1 MTDHGERPMLRQ
13 SSPVV
18 VPVAVQG
25 ARRGFNLYDLVAAGL
40 ILAFLLAF
48 ADASRH
54 MAAPI
59 AVESRPIS
67 LSPWDL
73 PLYALRSTMRMLAA
87 MAASLVFTFVF
98 ASLAA
103 KSRRAE
109 TVLVPLLDILQSVPV
124 LGFISVTVTA
134 FMALAPGHALGAEL
148 AAIFAIFTSQAWNMA
163 FSFYQSLKTIPDDL
177 KEASRS
183 LRFSAWIRFWRLEVP
198 FAAPALIW
206 NMMMS
211 MSGGWFFVVACEAIN
226 VGSTNLLLPGIGSYI
241 AVAVADRNLTAIFW
255 AIAVMLAV
263 ILIYDQILFRPLVAW
278 SHRFRSGEEDETPR
292 PRPWML
298 NVLRRSSLVDR
309 MTRPVLAGF
318 DASLRWTSLPAARQ
332 VTVPEADTK
341 PLLGDRLWNAGL
353 IAVGLIGAGAF
364 AFQVHRTFPTR
375 EILQAFLLGLP
386 TLARVLVLIALA
398 SLIWVPIGIMIG
410 LRPRLAAAMQPL
422 AQMMAAF
429 PANLL
434 FPLAVSAIVALH
446 LNPDI
451 WLSPLMV
458 LGTQWYI
465 LFNVIAGASAIPRD
479 LKDASGNLGLKG
491 WQWWRRF
498 ALPAIF
504 PYYLTGAITASGG
517 SWNAAIVAEWVS
529 WGDKHLAAHGIGAF
543 IAAATEK
550 GDMDR
555 VVLGIVVMI
564 VYVIALN
571 RLLWRPL
578 FALAERKY
586 RMN

>member
-1 MTDHGERPMLRQ
+1 MLRQ
-13 SSPVV
+13 TS
-18 VPVAVQG
+18 PVAVQG
-25 ARRGFNLYDLVAAGL
+25 GRRGFNLYDLVAAGL
-40 ILAFLLAF
+40 ILAWLLAF

-54 MAAPI
+54 MAAPM
-59 AVESRPIS
+59 AAESAPIS
-67 LSPWDL
+67 LSPWAL

-87 MAASLVFTFVF
+87 MAASLVFTFAF

-183 LRFSAWIRFWRLEVP
+183 LRFSTWMRFWRLEVP

-241 AVAVADRNLTAIFW
+241 AVAVDHRDLTAIFW

-263 ILIYDQILFRPLVAW
+263 ILLYDQVLFRPLVAW
-278 SHRFRSGEEDETPR
+278 SYRFRAGEEDETPR

-298 NVLRRSSLVDR
+298 TVLHRSSLIDR
-309 MTRPVLAGF
+309 ATRPVLAGF
-318 DASLRWTSLPAARQ
+318 DASLRWSRLPIDRQ
-332 VTVPEADTK
+332 IVVPESDRK
-341 PLLGDRLWNAGL
+341 PPIADRLWNSGL
-353 IAVGLIGAGAF
+353 IAVGLVGVGVF
-364 AFQVHRTFPTR
+364 AFHVHRTFPTR
-375 EILQAFLLGLP
+375 EIVQALLLGLP
-386 TLARVLVLIALA
+386 TLGRVLALIALA
-398 SLIWVPIGIMIG
+398 SLIWVPIGVMIG
-410 LRPRLAAAMQPL
+410 LRPRLAAALQPV
-422 AQMMAAF
+422 AQMLAAF

-434 FPLAVSAIVALH
+434 FPLAVSAIVALR
-446 LNPDI
+446 LNPDV

-479 LKDASGNLGLKG
+479 LKDAGGNLGLKG
-491 WQWWRRF
+491 WLWWRKF
-498 ALPAIF
+498 ALPAVF
-504 PYYLTGAITASGG
+504 PFYLTGAITASGG

-529 WGDKHLAAHGIGAF
+529 WGDKHLAAHGIGAY
-543 IAAATEK
+543 IAQATEK

-555 VVLGIVVMI
+555 VILGIVVMI
-564 VYVIALN
+564 VYVIGLN

-578 FALAERKY
+578 FTLAERKY

>member
-1 MTDHGERPMLRQ
+1 MLRQ
-13 SSPVV
+13 SSPVSV
-18 VPVAVQG
+18 VRG
-25 ARRGFNLYDLVAAGL
+25 ARRAFNLYDIVAAGL

-54 MAAPI
+54 MAAPL
-59 AVESRPIS
+59 ATETRPIS
-67 LSPWDL
+67 LSPASL

-183 LRFSAWIRFWRLEVP
+183 LRFSAWMRFWRLEVP

-241 AVAVADRNLTAIFW
+241 AVAVDQRNLTAIFW
-255 AIAVMLAV
+255 AIGTMLAV
-263 ILIYDQILFRPLVAW
+263 ILLYDQILFRPLVAW
-278 SHRFRSGEEDETPR
+278 SYRFRAGEEDETPK

-298 NVLRRSSLVDR
+298 KVLQRSHLVDLV
-309 MTRPVLAGF
+309 TRPVLLGF
-318 DASLRWTSLPAARQ
+318 DASLRWTRLPAAHQ
-332 VTVPEADTK
+332 VAILEADR
-341 PLLGDRLWNAGL
+341 PRPIADRLWNAAL
-353 IAVGLIGAGAF
+353 ILVGTAGTVYF
-364 AFQVHRTFPTR
+364 VITVHRAFPMR
-375 EILQAFLLGLP
+375 EIVDAFLLGLP
-386 TLARVLVLIALA
+386 TLVRVVVLIALA
-398 SLIWVPIGIMIG
+398 SLVWVPIGIAVG
-410 LRPRLAAAMQPL
+410 LRPRLAAALQPI

-434 FPLAVSAIVALH
+434 FPLAVSAIVYLR
-446 LNPDI
+446 LDPDI

-465 LFNVIAGASAIPRD
+465 LFNVIAGASAVPRD

-491 WQWWRRF
+491 WLWWKNF
-498 ALPAIF
+498 ALPAVF

-529 WGDKHLAAHGIGAF
+529 WGDKHLAAHGIGAY
-543 IAAATEK
+543 IAQATEK

-564 VYVIALN
+564 VYVIGLN
-571 RLLWRPL
+571 RLFWRPL
-578 FALAERKY
+578 FRLAERKY

>member
-1 MTDHGERPMLRQ
+1 MLRQ
-13 SSPVV
+13 SSPV
-18 VPVAVQG
+18 AVQG
-25 ARRGFNLYDLVAAGL
+25 GRRGFNLYDLVAAGL
-40 ILAFLLAF
+40 ILVWLLAF

-59 AVESRPIS
+59 AAESAPIS
-67 LSPWDL
+67 LSPWAL

-87 MAASLVFTFVF
+87 MAASLAFTFAF

-183 LRFSAWIRFWRLEVP
+183 LRFSTWMRFWRLEVP

-241 AVAVADRNLTAIFW
+241 AVAVDHRDLTAIFW

-263 ILIYDQILFRPLVAW
+263 ILLYDQVLFRPLVAW
-278 SHRFRSGEEDETPR
+278 SYRFRAGEEDETPR

-298 NVLRRSSLVDR
+298 TVLHRSSLIDR
-309 MTRPVLAGF
+309 ATRPVLAGF
-318 DASLRWTSLPAARQ
+318 DASLRWSRLPIDRQ
-332 VTVPEADTK
+332 IVVPEADRK
-341 PLLGDRLWNAGL
+341 QPIGDRLWNAGL
-353 IAVGLIGAGAF
+353 IAVGLVGVGVF
-364 AFQVHRTFPTR
+364 AFHIHRTFPTR
-375 EILQAFLLGLP
+375 EIVQALLLGLP

-398 SLIWVPIGIMIG
+398 SLIWVPIGVMIG
-410 LRPRLAAAMQPL
+410 LRPRLAAALQPV
-422 AQMMAAF
+422 AQMLAAF

-434 FPLAVSAIVALH
+434 FPLAVSAIVALK
-446 LNPDI
+446 LNPDV

-479 LKDASGNLGLKG
+479 LKDAGGNLGLKG
-491 WQWWRRF
+491 WLWWRKF
-498 ALPAIF
+498 ALPAVF
-504 PYYLTGAITASGG
+504 PFYLTGAITASGG

-529 WGDKHLAAHGIGAF
+529 WGDKHLAAHGIGAY
-543 IAAATEK
+543 IAQATEK

-555 VVLGIVVMI
+555 VILGIVVMI
-564 VYVIALN
+564 VYVIGLN

-578 FALAERKY
+578 FTLAERKY

>member
-1 MTDHGERPMLRQ
+1 MLRQ
-13 SSPVV
+13 SS
-18 VPVAVQG
+18 PVAVQG
-25 ARRGFNLYDLVAAGL
+25 ARRGFNVYDLVAAAL
-40 ILAFLLAF
+40 IVAWLLAF

-54 MAAPI
+54 MAAPL
-59 AVESRPIS
+59 AAENQPIS
-67 LSPWDL
+67 LSPWAL

-163 FSFYQSLKTIPDDL
+163 FSFYQSLKTIPEDL

-183 LRFSAWIRFWRLEVP
+183 LRFSAWMRFWRLEVP

-226 VGSTNLLLPGIGSYI
+226 VGSTNLVLPGIGSYI
-241 AVAVADRNLTAIFW
+241 AAAVAERNLTAIFW
-255 AIAVMLAV
+255 AIAMMLGV
-263 ILIYDQILFRPLVAW
+263 ILVYDQLLFRPLVAW
-278 SHRFRSGEEDETPR
+278 SARFRSGEEDEAPR

-298 NVLRRSSLVDR
+298 DVLHRSSLVDLA
-309 MTRPVLAGF
+309 TRPILAVF
-318 DASLRWTSLPAARQ
+318 DASLRWSRPAAGC
-332 VTVPEADTK
+332 TAVPREPDMHM
-341 PLLGDRLWNAGL
+341 PVGDRLWNAGL
-353 IAVGLIGAGAF
+353 AVVGLAGAVYF
-364 AFQVHRTFPTR
+364 GLQVHRTFPT
-375 EILQAFLLGLP
+375 EAILSAFLLGLP

-398 SLIWVPIGIMIG
+398 SLVWVPIGIYVG
-410 LRPRLAAAMQPL
+410 LRPGLAAAVQPL

-434 FPLAVSAIVALH
+434 FPLAVSAIVFLD
-446 LNPDI
+446 LDPDI

-465 LFNVIAGASAIPRD
+465 LFNVIAGAAAIPRD
-479 LKDASGNLGLKG
+479 LKDAGSNLGLRG

-498 ALPAIF
+498 ALPAVF

-529 WGDKHLAAHGIGAF
+529 WGDKHLAAHGIGAY
-543 IAAATEK
+543 IAQATQA

-564 VYVIALN
+564 VYVIGLN

-578 FALAERKY
+578 FGLAERKY

>member
-1 MTDHGERPMLRQ
+1 MLRQ
-13 SSPVV
+13 SS
-18 VPVAVQG
+18 PVAVQG
-25 ARRGFNLYDLVAAGL
+25 ARRGLSFYDIVAAAL
-40 ILAFLLAF
+40 ILAWILAF
-48 ADASRH
+48 ADSSRH
-54 MAAPI
+54 MAQPLS
-59 AVESRPIS
+59 VESQPIS
-67 LSPWDL
+67 LSPWWL

-87 MAASLVFTFVF
+87 MVASLVFTFVF

-109 TVLVPLLDILQSVPV
+109 SILVPILDILQSVPV

-163 FSFYQSLKTIPDDL
+163 FSFYQSLKTIPEDL
-177 KEASRS
+177 KEAAAS
-183 LRFSAWIRFWRLEVP
+183 LRMSAWMRFCRLEVP

-226 VGSTNLLLPGIGSYI
+226 VGSTSLVLPGIGSYI
-241 AVAVADRNLTAIFW
+241 ATAITERNLTAILW
-255 AIAVMLAV
+255 AIGMMLVV
-263 ILIYDQILFRPLVAW
+263 ILAYDQLLFRPLVAW
-278 SHRFRSGEEDETPR
+278 SYRFRGGEEDETPQ

-298 NVLRRSSLVDR
+298 DVLRRSSLVAMVTEPLGR
-309 MTRPVLAGF
+309 GF
-318 DASLRWTSLPAARQ
+318 DSLVRGSRF
-332 VTVPEADTK
+332 PEAHAQPRREPDE
-341 PLLGDRLWNAGL
+341 PSPIGDKVWNAGL
-353 IAVGLIGAGAF
+353 AMVGLAGAVYF
-364 AFQVHRTFPTR
+364 GRYVLEAFPLGMIA
-375 EILQAFLLGLP
+375 EAFLLGLP
-386 TLARVLVLIALA
+386 TLVRVLVLIALA
-398 SLIWVPIGIMIG
+398 SLIWVPVGVQIG
-410 LRPRLAAAMQPL
+410 LNPRLAAIVQPV
-422 AQMMAAF
+422 AQMLAAF

-434 FPLAVSAIVALH
+434 FPIAVSIIVAFR
-446 LNPDI
+446 LNHDV

-465 LFNVIAGASAIPRD
+465 LFNVIAGAAAIPRE
-479 LKDASGNLGLKG
+479 LKDASGNLRLKG
-491 WQWWRRF
+491 WQWWRDF
-498 ALPAIF
+498 ALPAVF

-517 SWNAAIVAEWVS
+517 SWNAAIVSEWVS
-529 WGDKHLAAHGIGAF
+529 WGDSHLAAHGIGAY
-543 IAAATEK
+543 IAEATQA

-564 VYVIALN
+564 VYVTGLN

-578 FALAERKY
+578 YALAERKY

>member
-1 MTDHGERPMLRQ
+1 MLRQ
-13 SSPVV
+13 ASPVSV
-18 VPVAVQG
+18 TRG
-25 ARRGFNLYDLVAAGL
+25 ADRRFNVYDLVAAGL
-40 ILAFLLAF
+40 ILAGLLAF
-48 ADASRH
+48 ADAGRH
-54 MAAPI
+54 MAAPMT
-59 AVESRPIS
+59 AESQPIS
-67 LSPWDL
+67 LSPWAL

-87 MAASLVFTFVF
+87 MAASLIFTFAF

-109 TVLVPLLDILQSVPV
+109 TILVPVLDILQSVPV

-163 FSFYQSLKTIPDDL
+163 FSFYQSLKTIPEDL

-183 LRFSAWIRFWRLEVP
+183 LRFSAWMRFWRLEVP

-211 MSGGWFFVVACEAIN
+211 MSGGWFFVVACEAIS
-226 VGSTNLLLPGIGSYI
+226 VGKTQLLLPGVGSYI

-255 AIAVMLAV
+255 AIGMMLAV
-263 ILIYDQILFRPLVAW
+263 ILLYDQLLFRPLVAW
-278 SHRFRSGEEDETPR
+278 SDRFRAGEEDEAPR

-298 NVLRRSSLVDR
+298 DVLRRSPLVDR
-309 MTRPVLAGF
+309 VTRPLAGAF
-318 DASLRWTSLPAARQ
+318 DASLRWTRLPAERQIAVREAGAR
-332 VTVPEADTK
+332 TS
-341 PLLGDRLWNAGL
+341 LGDRLWSAALIAAGL
-353 IAVGLIGAGAF
+353 AGATYF
-364 AFQVHRTFPTR
+364 ADAVHRAFPTGAIV
-375 EILQAFLLGLP
+375 EAFLLGLP
-386 TLARVLVLIALA
+386 TLARVLALIALA
-398 SLIWVPIGIMIG
+398 SLVWVPVGVYVG
-410 LRPRLAAAMQPL
+410 LRPRLAAAVQPL

-434 FPLAVSAIVALH
+434 FPLAVSAIVFLD
-446 LNPDI
+446 LDPDI

-479 LKDASGNLGLKG
+479 LKDAGGNLGLKG
-491 WQWWRRF
+491 WLWWRRF
-498 ALPAIF
+498 ALPAVF

-517 SWNAAIVAEWVS
+517 SWNAAIVAEWVG
-529 WGDKHLAAHGIGAF
+529 WGDRHLAAHGIGAF
-543 IAAATEK
+543 IAAATEA
-550 GDMDR
+550 GNMDR

-564 VYVIALN
+564 VYVIGLN

>member
-1 MTDHGERPMLRQ
+1 MLRQ
-13 SSPVV
+13 ISPLS
-18 VPVAVQG
+18 VQGSVEG
-25 ARRGFNLYDLVAAGL
+25 ARRGFTLYDLVAAGL

-54 MAAPI
+54 MAAPL

-87 MAASLVFTFVF
+87 MAASLVFTFAF

-109 TVLVPLLDILQSVPV
+109 TLLVPLLDILQSVPV

-183 LRFSAWIRFWRLEVP
+183 LRFSSWMRFWRLEVP
-198 FAAPALIW
+198 FAMPALIW

-255 AIAVMLAV
+255 AIATMLGV
-263 ILIYDQILFRPLVAW
+263 ILLYDQVLFRPLVAW
-278 SHRFRSGEEDETPR
+278 SYRFRAGEEDETPR

-298 NVLRRSSLVDR
+298 SVLQRSRLVDLA
-309 MTRPVLAGF
+309 TRPFLAGF
-318 DASLRWTSLPAARQ
+318 DASLRWTRLSARQ
-332 VTVPEADTK
+332 QIAVREDDRPS
-341 PLLGDRLWNAGL
+341 PLVDRLWNAAL
-353 IAVGLIGAGAF
+353 IILGFAGTVAF
-364 AFQVHRTFPTR
+364 AVMVHRKFPTR
-375 EILQAFLLGLP
+375 EIVDALLLGLP

-398 SLIWVPIGIMIG
+398 SLVWVPIGIYVG
-410 LRPRLAAAMQPL
+410 LRPRLAAAVQPL

-434 FPLAVSAIVALH
+434 FPLAVSAIAVLD

-491 WQWWRRF
+491 WLWWRGF

-529 WGDKHLAAHGIGAF
+529 WGDKHLAAHGIGAY
-543 IAAATEK
+543 IAAATQQ

-564 VYVIALN
+564 VYVIGLN

-578 FALAERKY
+578 FALAARKY